1 MFLRRGEV
9 GPLRMLVCV
18 GGALHPREPGLA
30 ATVSVSDSDHLSDN
44 YRIYLIFI
52 WK

>member
-30 ATVSVSDSDHLSDN
+30 ATVSVSDHPSDS
-44 YRIYLIFI
+44 YRSFL
-52 WK
+52 